1 MAYLGTQAD
10 KFEEAVRSLLDIL
23 NNMPVSE
30 QSFNTAK
37 EQIIN
42 KLKTERITR
51 DNIIWNYINSQKL
64 GIDYDIRKDVYEF
77 VRGSDISDVI
87 SFHRDNV
94 SSSFYKILILGDK
107 NKINT
112 NYLNMLG
119 RVKYLD
125 METIFGY

>member
-23 NNMPVSE
+23 KNMPVSE

-51 DNIIWNYINSQKL
+51 DNIIWNYLNSQKL

-112 NYLNMLG
+112 DYLNNLG

>member
-1 MAYLGTQAD
+1 
-10 KFEEAVRSLLDIL
+10 
-23 NNMPVSE
+23 MPVSE

-77 VRGSDISDVI
+77 VKGSDISDVI

-94 SSSFYKILILGDK
+94 SSSFYKILILGDI

-125 METIFGY
+125 MESIFGY